1 MSSIR
6 PQQPDPSGSFSP
18 ENAPQVVV
26 RAGKHYVCSACG
38 TLVEIPAE
46 VVGQMVLMPQQDSS
60 AEEVSPPEMDGESSA
75 AQPSQGFGDSSTTT
89 APSKRT
95 RSHNAR
101 PKSISQP
108 SRPALPKRPK
118 RPSAVLC
125 VGQSIDGLIVPS
137 AQQLG
142 RALAWVSFH
151 LKVLDRQG
159 SELKHLKKAQKQRCR
174 GERQATEKHPPPK
187 HAHAPK
193 GKEPKSDSTH
203 ERGPP

>member
-1 MSSIR
+1 MSSIS

-46 VVGQMVLMPQQDSS
+46 VVGQMVLMPQQDSP
-60 AEEVSPPEMDGESSA
+60 AEEVPPPENDGQRSNTL
-75 AQPSQGFGDSSTTT
+75 PPPGFVDASTTT
-89 APSKRT
+89 AAPKRT
-95 RSHNAR
+95 RSHSTQS
-101 PKSISQP
+101 KSISQP

-118 RPSAVLC
+118 RPPAVHY
-125 VGQSIDGLIVPS
+125 VGQSMDGLIVPS

-159 SELKHLKKAQKQRCR
+159 SELQRLKKVQKRRCR
-174 GERQATEKHPPPK
+174 RNRQTPKKHPLPR
-187 HAHAPK
+187 HAHADEGMAPK
-193 GKEPKSDSTH
+193 PESMPK
-203 ERGPP
+203 RGPP